1 MHGFRADEQQNYQ
14 SGAMS
19 SYNSLTQLSPTK
31 TVIKGGY
38 TTNFNKSSNL
48 LKVADSNQS
57 GNEFLLDE
65 KTPKF

>member
-1 MHGFRADEQQNYQ
+1 
-14 SGAMS
+14 MS